1 MPYVYLFF
9 STFFSA
15 SIAVFA
21 TFYNRRNEGKKSISP
36 LYNLLWCSCAFLFWL
51 VMFLF
56 DGTLDVSVIPYSLLF
71 AAGFVLYTP
80 SIMNALSC
88 GSVALTSLVAQ
99 LSLVGV
105 SIWGMI
111 FWGDHP
117 SALTFIGLA
126 LVAVSLF
133 LCIGYEFLLPSAK
146 RSGNRQKISLKWV
159 IFASLTF
166 LSNAICTIAQKTQQM
181 HHDER
186 YGNFLMMVALGTAS
200 LFCLIMFLRSD
211 KRDAKVIFRRSFY
224 LPMASGI
231 SNALLNLCVI
241 LMAASTLSPSLI
253 YPTLAVGGI
262 ALTTL
267 ASAFIFKE
275 KMHLLQWLGI
285 AVGAVAMGV
294 LSV

>member
-56 DGTLDVSVIPYSLLF
+56 DRTLDASVIPYSLLF

-88 GSVALTSLVAQ
+88 GSVALTSFVAQ

-105 SIWGMI
+105 SVWGMI
-111 FWGDHP
+111 FWGAKP
-117 SALTFIGLA
+117 TVLTFVGLA
-126 LVAVSLF
+126 LVAISLF
-133 LCIGYEFLLPSAK
+133 LCLYTGKGEK
-146 RSGNRQKISLKWV
+146 KQKISLKWV
-159 IFASLTF
+159 VFASLVF
-166 LSNAICTIAQKTQQM
+166 LSNAVCSIAQKTQQM
-181 HHDER
+181 HHGEK

-200 LFCLIMFLRSD
+200 LFCLVMFLRSD
-211 KRDAKVIFRRSFY
+211 KSDAKTIFRQSFY
-224 LPMASGI
+224 LPMASGV
-231 SNALLNLCVI
+231 SNAMLNLCVI
-241 LMAASTLSPSLI
+241 LMAASTLSTSLI

-275 KMHLLQWLGI
+275 KMLPSQWIGI
-285 AVGAVAMGV
+285 AVGAAAMGV

>member
-1 MPYVYLFF
+1 MPHVYLFF
-9 STFFSA
+9 SAFLSA
-15 SIAVFA
+15 SIAIFA
-21 TFYNRRNEGKKSISP
+21 TFYNRRNQGKKSISP
-36 LYNLLWCSCAFLFWL
+36 LYNLIWCSCAFLFWL

-56 DGTLDVSVIPYSLLF
+56 DRTLDASVIPYSLLF
-71 AAGFVLYTP
+71 AAGFVIYTP
-80 SIMNALSC
+80 SIMGALSC

-111 FWGDHP
+111 FWGAKP
-117 SALTFIGLA
+117 TILTFVGLS
-126 LVAVSLF
+126 LVALSLF
-133 LCIGYEFLLPSAK
+133 LCFYTGKGEK
-146 RSGNRQKISLKWV
+146 KQKISLKWV
-159 IFASLTF
+159 SFASLVF
-166 LSNAICTIAQKTQQM
+166 LSNAVRSIVQKTQQM
-181 HHDER
+181 HHD
-186 YGNFLMMVALGTAS
+186 GKHGSFLMMMALGIATLYCLV
-200 LFCLIMFLRSD
+200 LFLFSD
-211 KRDAKVIFRRSFY
+211 KSDAKAIFRRSFY
-224 LPMASGI
+224 LPMASGV
-231 SNALLNLCVI
+231 SNAMLNLCVI

-285 AVGAVAMGV
+285 CIGAVAMGV